1 MKATKD
7 FKKINILI
15 NGEESNRDEIIYN
28 NLISNLN
35 LTEEEQ
41 VKYLKRRAMTLEQE
55 IKNQKLT
62 LLLCFISLIGISF
75 GVILLVQNIY
85 FLGIL
90 FIITT
95 FVGVIL
101 RFHLMYKNM
110 IEDSKSHEFDRVEQ
124 LKSILEDRLK

>member
-41 VKYLKRRAMTLEQE
+41 VKYLKKRAMTLEQE

>member
-90 FIITT
+90 FITTT

>member
-28 NLISNLN
+28 NLITNLN
-35 LTEEEQ
+35 LTEEDQ

>member
-62 LLLCFISLIGISF
+62 L
-75 GVILLVQNIY
+75 
-85 FLGIL
+85 
-90 FIITT
+90 
-95 FVGVIL
+95 
-101 RFHLMYKNM
+101 KNTNYYENRNKK
-110 IEDSKSHEFDRVEQ
+110 IPFNNNN
-124 LKSILEDRLK
+124 

>member
-62 LLLCFISLIGISF
+62 LLLCFISLIGLSV

>member
-55 IKNQKLT
+55 MKNQKLT

>member
-95 FVGVIL
+95 FVGLIL

>member
-62 LLLCFISLIGISF
+62 LLLCFISFIGISF